1 MIEPTLVSLF
11 VPPINRLGI
20 PYMVTGAV
28 AAVVYGEPRLTRDID
43 LVVALRATQ
52 SRRFAAAWP
61 DTAFYVP
68 PPEAIQE
75 ETGRSS
81 GGHFNVA
88 HHETAMRADV
98 YLPGADE
105 LMRWGLER
113 ATAHDVDGEPVRF
126 APVEYVIVSKL
137 RYFQMG
143 GSERHLRDIA
153 GILSVS
159 AEAVERGEVEGWAR
173 RCGVMKE
180 WRKAQAFRP

>member
-1 MIEPTLVSLF
+1 MTEPTLVSLF

-43 LVVALRATQ
+43 LVIGLRSTQ

-61 DTAFYVP
+61 DSDFYVP
-68 PPEAIQE
+68 PPEAIKE
-75 ETGRSS
+75 ETGRAS

-98 YLPGADE
+98 YLAGTDE

-113 ATAHDVDGEPVRF
+113 AVAHDVDGEPVRF

-137 RYFQMG
+137 RFCQQG

-153 GILSVS
+153 GMLSVS
-159 AEAVERGEVEGWAR
+159 GEAVEREAVAGWAR
-173 RCGVMKE
+173 RYGVMKQ